1 MSPITTSQ
9 DLILKYNLPG
19 PRYTSYPTAV
29 QFTNEADLPALLAD
43 SEKEDGPISLYFHL
57 PFCESLCWFC
67 GCNTVITTDHSKADT
82 YLDYLEKEID
92 LFVPRLR
99 PGRRVVQMHFGGGT
113 PNFLEPSR
121 IRRLGDFILKNFQ
134 FDPEGEYSVELD
146 PRWITRDHLIAFREM
161 GVNRASFGVQDC
173 NPEVQKAIH
182 RIQPRELNERLL
194 DWLRRE
200 QFTSINID
208 LIYGLPLQTV
218 ETFRETL
225 DEILEYDPDRLA
237 IFSYAHVPQL
247 KPSQNILEKIG
258 LPDPRIKMEILMMT
272 IEKLTGAG
280 YVFIGMDHFAKPDD
294 ELALAQQNKSLQRN
308 FQGYSTRA
316 GPEICAFGVS
326 AISQTTRSYRQNHKV
341 VSLYYEALERGELP
355 IERGYRLSQDDH
367 IRRETIMRLMCD
379 LSLDFKLL
387 SSRLD
392 IDFRDYYAKEL
403 EEMRALEEDGLV
415 QIGQDKLEVSELGR
429 LLIRNVAMLFDT
441 YVNSE
446 PDRFSKTI

>member
-19 PRYTSYPTAV
+19 PRYTSYPTAL
-29 QFTNEADLPALLAD
+29 QFTNKADVPALLDD

-67 GCNTVITTDHSKADT
+67 GCNTVITTDHSKAGI
-82 YLDYLEKEID
+82 YLDFIEKEID

-99 PGRRVVQMHFGGGT
+99 PGRQVVQMHFGGGT

-121 IRRLGDFILKNFQ
+121 IRRLGDYILKNFQ
-134 FDPEGEYSVELD
+134 FDPKGEYSVELD

-173 NPEVQKAIH
+173 NPDVQKAIN
-182 RIQPRELNERLL
+182 RIQPRELNECLL

-200 QFTSINID
+200 QFASINID

-218 ETFRETL
+218 DTFSETL

-247 KPSQNILEKIG
+247 KSAQKILEKAG
-258 LPDPRIKMEILMMT
+258 LPDPRVKMEILTMT
-272 IEKLTGAG
+272 IEKLTSAG

-326 AISQTTRSYRQNHKV
+326 AISQTTRSYRQNHKMI
-341 VSLYYEALERGELP
+341 SHYYEAIERGELP
-355 IERGYRLSQDDH
+355 IERGYRLSHDDH

-379 LSLDFKLL
+379 LSLDFKSL
-387 SSRLD
+387 SSKLD

-403 EEMRALEEDGLV
+403 DEMSALEEDGLV
-415 QIGQDKLEVSELGR
+415 HISQDKLEVSELGR
-429 LLIRNVAMLFDT
+429 LLIRNIAMLFDA
-441 YVNSE
+441 YLDLGK
-446 PDRFSKTI
+446 DRFSKTI